1 MAFLLGVDARSPSPD
16 VEWTLSIRFG
26 AMRKF
31 DAVVV
36 GAGFAGLYMV
46 HRLRSLGF
54 SVRAFEA
61 GDDVGGTWY
70 WNRYPG
76 ARCDVESLEY
86 SYQFSEELQQE
97 WSWSERYAGQ
107 PEILRYANHVADR
120 FDLRRDIEFSTRVV
134 SAHFCPETS
143 DWQVEVAAAEPTN
156 TKLWGSGRSNGDG
169 RGEDKARETVR
180 ARFVIMATGCL
191 SAANLPAFDGICD
204 FEGAKYHTGAWPHDD
219 VDFTGLRVG
228 IIGTGSSAIQA
239 IPLIAE
245 QAGHLTVFQRTPN
258 FSIPAR
264 NASMDREREAE
275 VKAEYSAFRARNK
288 SMPAGLGADMNP
300 MHDAFEEVS
309 PEERRRRFE
318 QRWEHGGFSFMAS
331 FADLLQSQEAND
343 AAAGFVREQIRGIVQ
358 DPEVADRLSPHN
370 VIGCK
375 RICLDS
381 GYFETYNRPNVSLVD
396 VSASPIEKI
405 TRSGVRVGG
414 RDHELDAIVF
424 ATGFDAMTGALT
436 RIDIRGRDGRSLC
449 AKWEE
454 GPRAYLGLGIAGFPN
469 LFVITGPGSPS
480 VLSNMLPSIEQ
491 HVDWIADCMAYMR
504 DRGHA
509 AIEATP
515 EAEDE
520 WVAHVGEVASHTLY
534 PTCNSW
540 YLGANVPGKPRVFM
554 PYLGFPPYVEKC
566 NAVAANHYEGF
577 ELS

>member
-1 MAFLLGVDARSPSPD
+1 
-16 VEWTLSIRFG
+16 
-26 AMRKF
+26 MRKF

-36 GAGFAGLYMV
+36 GAGFAGLYMI

-54 SVRAFEA
+54 TVRAFEV

-97 WSWSERYAGQ
+97 WSWSERYSGQ

-120 FDLRRDIEFSTRVV
+120 FDLRCDIEFGRRVV
-134 SAHFCPETS
+134 STRFDEAAS
-143 DWQVEVAAAEPTN
+143 GWRIEVASADGSTSAPLERDGNGNRAANEI
-156 TKLWGSGRSNGDG
+156 
-169 RGEDKARETVR
+169 VF
-180 ARFVIMATGCL
+180 ARFVVMATGCL
-191 SAANLPAFDGICD
+191 SAANLPEFPGIDD
-204 FEGAKYHTGAWPHDD
+204 FEGAKYHTGAWPHEG
-219 VDFTGLRVG
+219 VDFTGVRVG
-228 IIGTGSSAIQA
+228 IVGTGSSAIQA
-239 IPLIAE
+239 IPVIARE
-245 QAGHLTVFQRTPN
+245 AAHLTVFQRTPN
-258 FSIPAR
+258 YSIPAR
-264 NASMDREREAE
+264 NGPMDQNREAE
-275 VKAEYSAFRARNK
+275 VKAEYPAFRARNK
-288 SMPAGLGADMNP
+288 LMPAGLGADMNA
-300 MHDAFEEVS
+300 MNDAFAEVR

-318 QRWEHGGFSFMAS
+318 ERWENGGFSFMAS
-331 FADLLQSQEAND
+331 FADMLASQEAND
-343 AAAGFVREQIRGIVQ
+343 AAAGFVREKIRGIV
-358 DPEVADRLSPHN
+358 DDREVADLLSPHN

-381 GYFETYNRPNVSLVD
+381 GYFETFNRSNVTLVD
-396 VSASPIEKI
+396 VSSAPVERI
-405 TRSGVRVGG
+405 TKSGLRTGG
-414 RDHELDAIVF
+414 RDYGLDAIVF

-436 RIDIRGRDGRSLC
+436 RIDIRGRGGRTLRS
-449 AKWEE
+449 KWED
-454 GPRAYLGLGIAGFPN
+454 GPRAYLGLGVAGFPN

-491 HVDWIADCMAYMR
+491 HVDWIADCMAWMR

-509 AIEATP
+509 AIEATA
-515 EAEDE
+515 EAENE
-520 WVAHVGEVASHTLY
+520 WVAHVGEVAGATLY

-566 NAVAANHYEGF
+566 DAVAANDYEGF

>member
-1 MAFLLGVDARSPSPD
+1 
-16 VEWTLSIRFG
+16 
-26 AMRKF
+26 MRKF

-36 GAGFAGLYMV
+36 GAGFAGLYMI

-54 SVRAFEA
+54 SVRTFEA

-134 SAHFCPETS
+134 SAHFRPETS
-143 DWQVEVAAAEPTN
+143 DWQVEVAAAEPPD
-156 TKLWGSGRSNGDG
+156 TKLWGNGGSNGDG

-191 SAANLPAFDGICD
+191 SAANLPDFDGLDD

-275 VKAEYSAFRARNK
+275 VKAEYPAFRARNK

-396 VSASPIEKI
+396 VSSSPIERI
-405 TRSGVRVGG
+405 TRSGVRVDG

-504 DRGHA
+504 ERGHG

>member
-1 MAFLLGVDARSPSPD
+1 
-16 VEWTLSIRFG
+16 
-26 AMRKF
+26 MRRF

-54 SVRAFEA
+54 AVRAFEA
-61 GDDVGGTWY
+61 GAGVGGTWY

-97 WSWSERYAGQ
+97 WSWSERYSGQ

-120 FDLRRDIEFSTRVV
+120 FDLRRDIEFSCRVV
-134 SAHFCPETS
+134 SAHFRAETS
-143 DWQVEVAAAEPTN
+143 EWRVEVAPADSPGPAG
-156 TKLWGSGRSNGDG
+156 TKFRGDGNGDG
-169 RGEDKARETVR
+169 HGEGRPGETIR

-191 SAANLPAFDGICD
+191 SAANLPAFPGLDD
-204 FEGAKYHTGAWPHDD
+204 FEGASYHTGAWPHEP

-228 IIGTGSSAIQA
+228 VIGTGSSAIQA

-264 NASMDREREAE
+264 NAAMDREREAE
-275 VKAEYSAFRARNK
+275 VKAEYPAFRARNNQ
-288 SMPAGLGADMNP
+288 MPAGLGADMNP

-309 PEERRRRFE
+309 LEERRRRFE
-318 QRWEHGGFSFMAS
+318 ERWEYGGFSFMAS

-343 AAAGFVREQIRGIVQ
+343 TAAEFVREKIRSIVR
-358 DPEVADRLSPHN
+358 DPETADLLSPHN

-381 GYFETYNRPNVSLVD
+381 DYFETYNRADVSLID
-396 VSASPIEKI
+396 VSSSPIEKI
-405 TRSGVRVGG
+405 TRSGLRVGG

-436 RIDIRGRDGRSLC
+436 RIDIRGRGGRSLR
-449 AKWEE
+449 AKWED
-454 GPRAYLGLGIAGFPN
+454 GPRAYLGLGVAGFPN
-469 LFVITGPGSPS
+469 LFLITGPGSPS

-491 HVDWIADCMAYMR
+491 HVDWIADCMSYLR
-504 DRGHA
+504 ERGHL

-515 EAEDE
+515 KAEDE
-520 WVAHVGEVASHTLY
+520 WVAHVGEVADATLY

-566 NAVAANHYEGF
+566 NAVAANDYEGF